1 MKLTKGKDESLN
13 KFFEDLLSSSDDDDD
28 KIEAVSL
35 DKHSTVIKNSDNE
48 EKKEVLMEELV
59 IKD

>member
-35 DKHSTVIKNSDNE
+35 DKHSTVIQNSDNE
-48 EKKEVLMEELV
+48 EKKEV
-59 IKD
+59 